1 MQEDIKFK
9 EIGKKTPYKVP
20 DGFFEQ
26 VSEKTLLKA
35 KKREQNRRK
44 NLVLWRTMAVVAS
57 LAAIFILGYFI
68 PRLDLKPD
76 SNRIAQDN
84 QPSEQPM
91 IQQKQQITIIPS
103 VAEKK
108 KVVPEKVTEKAIA
121 VENDTEDVSDV
132 LAELSDEELLQLSV
146 MYKTDPFIA
155 ELSQ

>member
-91 IQQKQQITIIPS
+91 IQQKQQITIISS

-108 KVVPEKVTEKAIA
+108 KVVPEKVTEKPII